1 MNRAEIEIA
10 VLQEAIQNINNI
22 KNSFSFEIME
32 PLLQI
37 YVNRGFILAINEI
50 QNMIDETETQND

>member
-10 VLQEAIQNINNI
+10 VLQEAKQNLQNLLDNI
-22 KNSFSFEIME
+22 LVEGQMTKYGIMMS
-32 PLLQI
+32 
-37 YVNRGFILAINEI
+37 ILEI

>member
-1 MNRAEIEIA
+1 MTRAEIEIA
-10 VLQEAIQNINNI
+10 VLQEAIENINNI

-37 YVNRGFILAINEI
+37 YINRGFILAINEI